1 MHDDAPDS
9 TTPVVDSAPLPVT
22 EFLDDAPAGA
32 VLPPGPGLPEA
43 FGWMTGVFMAHLIAG
58 VMGLIAIIALLAFS
72 GEDIQK
78 VAHLDQLSPN
88 YLLLMMGSD
97 QWLVLLLTFAAIRLR
112 WGQRV
117 RQNLN
122 LTPLRPL
129 HAAVVIGL
137 VLPLSTLSGE
147 VYRLINQVWKPLVE
161 QLPIL
166 QLLDESNA
174 VELLSTLS
182 HTGSLPM
189 MLLIIA
195 VAPAVGEEL
204 VFRGM
209 IGRGLVARW
218 GLVWGVLISSVM
230 FAAVHF
236 HPVHAAAVLP
246 IGIALHCIYLATRS
260 FWAPV
265 LLHFL
270 NNAWATIATRMTTPD
285 AMPSVPVAEEAAGPV
300 LVWASL
306 TALVVLGAVLYRTR
320 TRYILPDGTEWTP
333 GYLTAEQPPAELG
346 ARIAGG
352 TDTGRNLLMAGTA
365 WASFSI
371 AFIAEIVAQA
381 R

>member
-1 MHDDAPDS
+1 MHEDAIDAVS
-9 TTPVVDSAPLPVT
+9 LQATTPAPLEIT
-22 EFLDDAPAGA
+22 EFIEETSSIPKP
-32 VLPPGPGLPEA
+32 PPGPGLLEA
-43 FGWMTGVFMAHLIAG
+43 FGWMTGVFAAHLMAG
-58 VMGLIAIIALLAFS
+58 VVCLIVILVMMAVAGENLQQLANL
-72 GEDIQK
+72 E
-78 VAHLDQLSPN
+78 QLPPS
-88 YLLLMMGSD
+88 YLLLLMGGD

-112 WGQRV
+112 WGTQV
-117 RQNLN
+117 RRNLN

-147 VYRLINQVWKPLVE
+147 TYRLLSLVWKPLVE
-161 QLPIL
+161 QFPVLEM
-166 QLLDESNA
+166 LDESNA

-182 HTGSLPM
+182 STGSLPM

-195 VAPAVGEEL
+195 VAPAIGEEL

-218 GLVWGVLISSVM
+218 GLVGGVLISSLM

-260 FWAPV
+260 FWAPM

-270 NNAWATIATRMTTPD
+270 NNAWATVASRMATVDELPVVD
-285 AMPSVPVAEEAAGPV
+285 EAPSPV
-300 LVWASL
+300 LIWASL
-306 TALVVLGAVLYRTR
+306 TAMVVLGAVLYRTR
-320 TRYILPDGTEWTP
+320 TRYILPDGKEWTP

-352 TDTGRNLLMAGTA
+352 TDTGRNLLMAATA
-365 WASFSI
+365 WASFTV
-371 AFIAEIVAQA
+371 AFVAEIAAQA

>member
-1 MHDDAPDS
+1 MHDDAPVS
-9 TTPVVDSAPLPVT
+9 VSLPVTEATPLEIT
-22 EFLDDAPAGA
+22 EFLDDSPAA
-32 VLPPGPGLPEA
+32 AKLPPGPGLPEA
-43 FGWMTGVFMAHLIAG
+43 FCWMAGVFTAHLAAG
-58 VMGLIAIIALLAFS
+58 VVCLIAILVLMALA
-72 GEDIQK
+72 GENIQQM
-78 VAHLDQLSPN
+78 ANLDQLAPN
-88 YLLLMMGSD
+88 YLLLMMGGD
-97 QWLVLLLTFAAIRLR
+97 QWLVLLATFIAIRLR
-112 WGQRV
+112 WGQRIG
-117 RQNLN
+117 QNLN

-137 VLPLSTLSGE
+137 VLPLSILSGE
-147 VYRLINQVWKPLVE
+147 TYRLLSLVWKPLVE

-166 QLLDESNA
+166 HLLDESNA

-182 HTGSLPM
+182 KTGSLPM
-189 MLLIIA
+189 MLMIIA
-195 VAPAVGEEL
+195 VAPAIGEEL

-218 GLVWGVLISSVM
+218 GFVGGVAISSLM

-270 NNAWATIATRMTTPD
+270 NNAWATVASRMATEE
-285 AMPSVPVAEEAAGPV
+285 SLPVVEEAASPV
-300 LVWASL
+300 LIWASV
-306 TALVVLGAVLYRTR
+306 TAMVVLGAVLYRTR
-320 TRYILPDGTEWTP
+320 TRYILPDGNEWTP
-333 GYLTAEQPPAELG
+333 GYLTAERPPAELG

-365 WASFSI
+365 WASFTV
-371 AFIAEIVAQA
+371 AFVAEIVAHA